1 MCICDQG
8 HMKKMRVCL
17 IYNYMKCLCVWL
29 YWMCIW
35 YHGQVDDMG
44 DNSCIW
50 SLKEMLQVQSPQNV
64 FQTVLNAKVLK
75 KRIAWF
81 VLKDFK
87 VDLKLKYMYIVSFS
101 LDDPQLESFIVKEAE
116 LSTINQVNLK
126 ILNIL
131 FFTINDYYTILYY
144 RYFRFHISH
153 FLLSLY
159 RALRLKEIKIVWKWS
174 H

>member
-1 MCICDQG
+1 MCYCIECVYDIMVKLMTWG
-8 HMKKMRVCL
+8 TTLAYDLSKKC
-17 IYNYMKCLCVWL
+17 Y
-29 YWMCIW
+29 
-35 YHGQVDDMG
+35 
-44 DNSCIW
+44 
-50 SLKEMLQVQSPQNV
+50 EVQSPQNV

-126 ILNIL
+126 NLNIL
-131 FFTINDYYTILYY
+131 FLT
-144 RYFRFHISH
+144 
-153 FLLSLY
+153 
-159 RALRLKEIKIVWKWS
+159 
-174 H
+174 

>member
-1 MCICDQG
+1 M
-8 HMKKMRVCL
+8 
-17 IYNYMKCLCVWL
+17 
-29 YWMCIW
+29 
-35 YHGQVDDMG
+35 
-44 DNSCIW
+44 
-50 SLKEMLQVQSPQNV
+50 
-64 FQTVLNAKVLK
+64 
-75 KRIAWF
+75 
-81 VLKDFK
+81 KDFK

-159 RALRLKEIKIVWKWS
+159 RALRLKEIKIVWKCSQSSS
-174 H
+174 HLKIYNVHDCINRHIKLSKLWKITWCHASESAQRSKWKITIGPRSLINVKILISIIIFFSI

>member
-1 MCICDQG
+1 
-8 HMKKMRVCL
+8 
-17 IYNYMKCLCVWL
+17 
-29 YWMCIW
+29 
-35 YHGQVDDMG
+35 
-44 DNSCIW
+44 
-50 SLKEMLQVQSPQNV
+50 
-64 FQTVLNAKVLK
+64 
-75 KRIAWF
+75 
-81 VLKDFK
+81 
-87 VDLKLKYMYIVSFS
+87 MYIVSFS

-131 FFTINDYYTILYY
+131 FLTINDYYTILYY

-174 H
+174 QSSSHLKIYNVHDCINRHIKLSKLWKITWCHASESAQRSKWKITIGPRSLINVKILISIIIFFSI

>member
-1 MCICDQG
+1 
-8 HMKKMRVCL
+8 
-17 IYNYMKCLCVWL
+17 
-29 YWMCIW
+29 
-35 YHGQVDDMG
+35 
-44 DNSCIW
+44 
-50 SLKEMLQVQSPQNV
+50 
-64 FQTVLNAKVLK
+64 
-75 KRIAWF
+75 
-81 VLKDFK
+81 
-87 VDLKLKYMYIVSFS
+87 MYIVSFS

-174 H
+174 QSSSHLKIYNVHDCINRHIKLSKLWKITWCHASESAQRSKWKITIGPRSLINVKILISIIIFFQYLRSHFSQKFLFWLLEKQS

>member
-1 MCICDQG
+1 M
-8 HMKKMRVCL
+8 
-17 IYNYMKCLCVWL
+17 
-29 YWMCIW
+29 
-35 YHGQVDDMG
+35 
-44 DNSCIW
+44 
-50 SLKEMLQVQSPQNV
+50 
-64 FQTVLNAKVLK
+64 
-75 KRIAWF
+75 
-81 VLKDFK
+81 KDFK

-174 H
+174 QSSSHLKIYNVHECINRHIKLSKLWKITWCHASESAQRSKWKITIGPRSLINVKILISIIIFFSI